1 MVTEQ
6 TPLSEE
12 LAVYL
17 FVRNTLYLYA
27 YAEHSNIEAIFTKR

>member
-1 MVTEQ
+1 MVTDK

-12 LAVYL
+12 LTVYL
-17 FVRNTLYLYA
+17 FVCNTPYLYA